1 MPVSLKKK
9 GIKHARDRIITKS
22 KYNHFTSY

>member
-9 GIKHARDRIITKS
+9 GIKHARDTIITKP
-22 KYNHFTSY
+22 KYNHFTFY